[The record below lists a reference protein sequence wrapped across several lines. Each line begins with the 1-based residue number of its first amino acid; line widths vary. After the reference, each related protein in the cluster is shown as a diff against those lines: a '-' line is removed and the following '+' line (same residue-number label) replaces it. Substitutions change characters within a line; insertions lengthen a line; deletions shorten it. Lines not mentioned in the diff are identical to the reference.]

1 MEAETKSRYSV
12 LSSTHTLRVQV
23 GEVCCL
29 LSCRDEETIVR
40 LKQLYGDFLSD
51 QKADITLELKTIDK
65 MSIAEFEETLP
76 RMKIS
81 HDASSEGDLFGTT
94 DLVARG
100 ECDLNA
106 GTVAMNVEKH
116 FLNSNAGRGFVNHG
130 LCLVYYTACKLKHN
144 GRPPALIVHSC
155 GILRHGQVLL
165 FAGPSGI
172 GKTTVARLCGDKYGR
187 VLNDEGVLVSRPNQ
201 HSDAL
206 MVQGIPIIG
215 ELPHRLNIIAPLK
228 VVLLLKQSQRTS
240 VRRLSQMEAYTRFM
254 RQVARPVYLGQQD
267 RRTIYSLIAEF
278 SDEVSRTTPFYEL
291 EFTLDREPLWQ
302 AIEELELSLDKERRY
317 DEEPDNHVC
326 RYHLAPN
333 RG

>member
-1 MEAETKSRYSV
+1 MNVQTKPEYSV
-12 LSSTHTLRVQV
+12 LSSNHTLRIQI
-23 GEVCCL
+23 GDVCCMFR
-29 LSCRDEETIVR
+29 CHDEETLAR

-51 QKADITLELKTIDK
+51 QRADITLELKTIDK
-65 MSIAEFEETLP
+65 MSMAEFEATLL
-76 RMKIS
+76 RMKVS
-81 HDASSEGDLFGTT
+81 HTASREEDLFDTK
-94 DLVARG
+94 DLIATG
-100 ECDLNA
+100 ESDLNA
-106 GTVAMNVEKH
+106 GIVTMKVEKH
-116 FLNSNAGRGFVNHG
+116 FLNSDAGRGYVNHG
-130 LCLVYYTACKLKHN
+130 LCLLYYTACKLRHN
-144 GRPPALIVHSC
+144 GHPPALIVHSC

-172 GKTTVARLCGDKYGR
+172 GKTTIARLCGDEYGQ
-187 VLNDEGVLVSRPNQ
+187 VLNDEGVLVSRPN
-201 HSDAL
+201 HHNGAL

-215 ELPHRLNIIAPLK
+215 ELPQRLNVIASLR

-240 VRRLSQMEAYTRFM
+240 VRRLDQMEAYTRFM

-291 EFTLDREPLWQ
+291 EFTLDRESLW
-302 AIEELELSLDKERRY
+302 EVVGELEASLDNGRRY
-317 DEEPDNHVC
+317 DEEPDNQGC